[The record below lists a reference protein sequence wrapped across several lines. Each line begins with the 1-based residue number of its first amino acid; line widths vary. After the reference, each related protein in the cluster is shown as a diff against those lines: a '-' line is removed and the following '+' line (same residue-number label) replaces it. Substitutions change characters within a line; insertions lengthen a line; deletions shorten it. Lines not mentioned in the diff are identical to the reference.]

1 MGSVVINPSV
11 ETDELSR
18 LFGGAGRHS
27 FSPSL
32 NAKLEFCKDRLD
44 TLLEPRLHYRIKK
57 IDTVG
62 RGFVSIEG
70 GTIFKSPKLSQTV
83 KRSDEIVCFVAT
95 VGNAIDDQIVGLMAA
110 NHLSEAYVLDAMGSV
125 AVENMVEQFH
135 QGKESKFAIQNKSV
149 TLRFSPGYCDW
160 PVTEQRKLFGLFDSE
175 STGVKL
181 LDSCLMQPRKSIS
194 GVFGLSHTANP
205 QPSPPYNPCN
215 ECKKTDCIA
224 RRT

>member
-1 MGSVVINPSV
+1 MVINPTV
-11 ETDELSR
+11 ERNELSR

-32 NAKLEFCKDRLD
+32 SAKLECCEERLD
-44 TLLEPRLHYRIKK
+44 TLLEPRLHYRIEK
-57 IDTVG
+57 IDNVG

-70 GTIFKSPKLSQTV
+70 GTIFKSPKLSRALI
-83 KRSDEIVCFVAT
+83 RSDEIVCFVAT
-95 VGNAIDDQIVGLMAA
+95 VGSAIDDQIVGLMAA

-125 AVENMVEQFH
+125 AVENMVEQFY
-135 QGKESKFAIQNKSV
+135 QGKEAKLAIRNKSV

-160 PVTEQRKLFGLFDSE
+160 PVTEQKKLFGLFDSE

-181 LDSCLMQPRKSIS
+181 LDSCLMEPRKSIS
-194 GVFGLSHTANP
+194 GVFGLSHTVNP
-205 QPSPPYNPCN
+205 HPSPPYNPCQ

>member
-1 MGSVVINPSV
+1 MGSVVISPSV
-11 ETDELSR
+11 KRNELSR
-18 LFGGAGRHS
+18 LFGRAGRDS

-32 NAKLEFCKDRLD
+32 NAKLESCKERLD
-44 TLLEPRLHYRIKK
+44 AVLEPRLHYRIEK
-57 IDTVG
+57 IDNLG

-70 GTIFKSPKLSQTV
+70 GTIFKSPKLSQAL
-83 KRSDEIVCFVAT
+83 KRSDELVCFVAT
-95 VGNAIDDQIVGLMAA
+95 VGSGIDDQIVGLMAA

-135 QGKESKFAIQNKSV
+135 QGQEAKCATQNKSV

-160 PVTEQRKLFGLFDSE
+160 PVTEQKKLFGLFDSE

-181 LDSCLMQPRKSIS
+181 LDSCLMEPRKSIS
-194 GVFGLSHTANP
+194 GVFGLSHTVNP
-205 QPSPPYNPCN
+205 HASPPYNPCQD
-215 ECKKTDCIA
+215 CKKTDCIA